1 MTIST
6 QDIRLRGAPI
16 CRGIAIGR
24 LFFFDRKER
33 DVPEV
38 ILSPEAVEEE
48 ISRFQQALN
57 KSRQDIR
64 RLQKELDAEGALE
77 GAVILEAQLMMLED
91 PLITTHIEA
100 IIRNTKRNAAFAF
113 KDAIQKYQSKFD
125 GLSDPF
131 FRDRFKDIQDISR
144 RVMEY
149 MNKGKVASLTEV
161 PPGSIVF
168 ASELT
173 PTDMAEAKSASIE
186 GFVTE
191 IGGMTSHTAIVAI
204 AKGIPYVANVS
215 FDFLNLSQECLV
227 VLDGRR
233 GEIIINPTER
243 TLGKYEKLKTQLQ
256 GELKVLEKMT
266 SLPAETYD
274 GFPVRLSANIEMS
287 QQLDLVHRYGAHGV
301 GLFRSEYIFF
311 PKNEIPSEEKQF
323 QIYQQLIQKM
333 KGLPLVVRAFDLG
346 GDKSL
351 PGYLPKE
358 GNPFLGCRAIRFLLR
373 EKQILKTQL
382 RAIIR
387 AGAGFPV
394 SVLFPMISTLAE
406 FLEVKQIIREIEQ
419 ELGISV
425 EKGIRIG
432 CMIEVPSAA
441 LIADHLAKECDFISI
456 GTNDLVQYSLAV
468 DRGNQFMANLYDPA
482 NPSILRLIK
491 LITSEADQRRVHV
504 SVCGEIAADPRF
516 TALLLGLGVQE
527 LSVAPRYLPI
537 IKQAIRNTSIVE
549 AVDLAERALCSA
561 NSQEVLELISHAY
574 KKSVPEDSLFNC

>member
-1 MTIST
+1 MTT
-6 QDIRLRGAPI
+6 TMQEIRFRGAPI
-16 CRGIAIGR
+16 CRGIAIGN

-33 DVPEV
+33 EVSEV
-38 ILSPEAVEEE
+38 ILSSEAVEEE
-48 ISRFQQALN
+48 IARFQEALN
-57 KSRQDIR
+57 RSRQDIN
-64 RLQKELDAEGALE
+64 RLQKKLNAEGALE

-100 IIRNTKRNAAFAF
+100 IIRGTKRNAEFAF
-113 KDAIQKYQSKFD
+113 KATIKKYQSKFD
-125 GLSDPF
+125 ALSDPF

-149 MNKGKVASLTEV
+149 MNKGPAVSLDDV
-161 PPGSIVF
+161 PAGSIVF

-173 PTDMAEAKSASIE
+173 PSDMAEAESLSIG

-191 IGGMTSHTAIVAI
+191 LGGMTSHTAIVAI

-215 FDFLNLSQECLV
+215 FDLLDLSQEYIV
-227 VLDGRR
+227 IIDGRI
-233 GEIIINPTER
+233 GEIILNPTPR

-256 GELKVLEKMT
+256 GELKVLERMA
-266 SLPAETYD
+266 SLPSETYD
-274 GFPVRLSANIEMS
+274 GYRVRLSANIEMS

-311 PKNEIPSEEKQF
+311 PKNEIPSEEQQF

-333 KGLPLVVRAFDLG
+333 KGLPLVIRAFDLG

-373 EKQILKTQL
+373 EKKILKTQL

-387 AGAGFPV
+387 AGVGSPV

-406 FLEVKQIIREIEQ
+406 FLEVKQIIREIER
-419 ELGISV
+419 ELGIRPEDS
-425 EKGIRIG
+425 IRVG

-468 DRGNQFMANLYDPA
+468 DRGNQVMANLYDPA

-491 LITSEADQRRVHV
+491 LVTSEADQKHVHV

-537 IKQAIRNTSIVE
+537 VKQAIRNTSIVE
-549 AVDLAERALCSA
+549 AVDLAERALCAA
-561 NSQEVLELISHAY
+561 NSHEVLELISNAY
-574 KKSVPEDSLFNC
+574 KSSVPEDNLYNC

>member
-1 MTIST
+1 MTLAT
-6 QDIRLRGAPI
+6 QETHLRGTPI
-16 CRGIAIGR
+16 CRGIAIGK
-24 LFFFDRKER
+24 LSFFDRKER
-33 DVPEV
+33 DVPELM
-38 ILSPEAVEEE
+38 LSANEVEQE
-48 ISRFQQALN
+48 IARFQEALN
-57 KSRQDIR
+57 KSRQDIN

-100 IIRNTKRNAAFAF
+100 VIRDTKKNAEFAF
-113 KDAIQKYQSKFD
+113 QAVIQKYQSKFD
-125 GLSDPF
+125 ALSDPF

-149 MNKGKVASLTEV
+149 MNKGRAASLNDV
-161 PPGSIVF
+161 PQGSIVF

-173 PTDMAEAKSASIE
+173 PSDMAEAKSMTIE

-191 IGGMTSHTAIVAI
+191 VGGMTSHTAIVAI

-215 FDFLNLSQECLV
+215 FDSFDLAQEYGV
-227 VLDGRR
+227 IIDGRK
-233 GEIIINPTER
+233 GEIILNPSSK
-243 TLGKYEKLKTQLQ
+243 TLNKYEKLKTQLQ
-256 GELKVLEKMT
+256 TELKVLEKV
-266 SLPAETYD
+266 SSFPSETYD
-274 GFPVRLSANIEMS
+274 GYRIRLSANIEMS

-311 PKNEIPSEEKQF
+311 PKNEIPTEEKQL

-333 KGLPLVVRAFDLG
+333 KGLPLVIRAFDLG

-387 AGAGFPV
+387 ASVGAPV
-394 SVLFPMISTLAE
+394 SVLFPMISTLSE
-406 FLEVKQIIREIEQ
+406 FLEVKHIIREIEK
-419 ELGISV
+419 ELGIKP
-425 EKGIRIG
+425 EQGIRIG

-441 LIADHLAKECDFISI
+441 LIADHLASECDFISL

-468 DRGNQFMANLYDPA
+468 DRGNQVLSNLYDPT

-491 LITSEADQRRVHV
+491 LVTTEADQKHIPV

-549 AVDLAERALCSA
+549 AVDLAERALCSK
-561 NSQEVLELISHAY
+561 NSHEVLELISNAY
-574 KKSVPEDSLFNC
+574 KNSVPEDNLYNC

>member
-1 MTIST
+1 MTITT
-6 QDIRLRGAPI
+6 QEIRFRGTPI
-16 CRGIAIGR
+16 CRGIAIGN

-33 DVPEV
+33 EVSEV
-38 ILSPEAVEEE
+38 ILSFEAVEEE
-48 ISRFQQALN
+48 ITRFQQALN
-57 KSRQDIR
+57 RSRQDIN
-64 RLQKELDAEGALE
+64 RLQKKLNDEGALE

-100 IIRNTKRNAAFAF
+100 IIRGTKRNAEFAF
-113 KDAIQKYQSKFD
+113 KAAIQKYQSKFD
-125 GLSDPF
+125 ALSDPF

-149 MNKGKVASLTEV
+149 MNKGRAVSLDDV
-161 PPGSIVF
+161 PSGSIVF

-173 PTDMAEAKSASIE
+173 PSDMAEAESLSIG

-191 IGGMTSHTAIVAI
+191 MGGMTSHTAIVAI

-215 FDFLNLSQECLV
+215 FDLLDLSQEYTV
-227 VLDGRR
+227 IIDGRR
-233 GEIIINPTER
+233 GEIILNPTTR

-256 GELKVLEKMT
+256 GELKVLEKMA

-274 GFPVRLSANIEMS
+274 GYRVRLSANIEMS

-311 PKNEIPSEEKQF
+311 PKNEIPSEEQQF

-387 AGAGFPV
+387 AGIGAPV

-406 FLEVKQIIREIEQ
+406 FLEVKEIIREIER
-419 ELGISV
+419 ELGVRPEDS
-425 EKGIRIG
+425 IRIG

-468 DRGNQFMANLYDPA
+468 DRGNQVMANLYDPA

-491 LITSEADQRRVHV
+491 LITSEADQKHVHV

-537 IKQAIRNTSIVE
+537 VKQAIRNTSIVE
-549 AVDLAERALCSA
+549 AVDLAERALCSV
-561 NSQEVLELISHAY
+561 NSHEVLELISNAY
-574 KKSVPEDSLFNC
+574 KDSVPEDNLYNC